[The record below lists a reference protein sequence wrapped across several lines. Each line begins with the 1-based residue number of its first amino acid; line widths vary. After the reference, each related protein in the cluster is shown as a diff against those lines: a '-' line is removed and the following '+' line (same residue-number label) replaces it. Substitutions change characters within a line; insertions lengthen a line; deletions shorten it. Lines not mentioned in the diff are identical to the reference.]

1 MYDLA
6 LQGVE
11 VDLLLLPLGRVLVHE
26 DRRRRLHVAVYQI
39 HLLFVVLIDR
49 FCSLNIII
57 LKLLILQLSVMT
69 SKLDTIDY
77 ICIRVGAFG

>member
-1 MYDLA
+1 M
-6 LQGVE
+6 E
-11 VDLLLLPLGRVLVHE
+11 VDLLLLPLRRILIHQ

-49 FCSLNIII
+49 FGSLNIII

-77 ICIRVGAFG
+77 ICIRVGTFG

>member
-1 MYDLA
+1 LYNLA
-6 LQGVE
+6 LEGVE
-11 VDLLLLPLGRVLVHE
+11 VDFFLLPLGRVFVHE

-39 HLLFVVLIDR
+39 HLLFIVLIDR

-77 ICIRVGAFG
+77 ICIRVGAFS